1 MNQLVMNFLI
11 LEGYKEGALK
21 FEKESGIKAEIDHAQ
36 IDARIMIRKLIL
48 DGKIEEAL
56 REINELNSEIL
67 DQNSDL
73 LFSLKKQQLIELIK
87 ENKLEEAIRFAQT
100 KVAPKCKGNEQF

>member
-1 MNQLVMNFLI
+1 MTMADKKNENKNDGSKTIVSKELWEQRMSQIIPNKKDMNQLVMNFLI

-21 FEKESGIKAEIDHAQ
+21 FEKESGIKADIDHAQ

-67 DQNSDL
+67 D
-73 LFSLKKQQLIELIK
+73 
-87 ENKLEEAIRFAQT
+87 
-100 KVAPKCKGNEQF
+100 

>member
-1 MNQLVMNFLI
+1 MNFLI

-56 REINELNSEIL
+56 REINELNSEVSPETCVA
-67 DQNSDL
+67 NPACCSDPR
-73 LFSLKKQQLIELIK
+73 LKL
-87 ENKLEEAIRFAQT
+87 
-100 KVAPKCKGNEQF
+100 